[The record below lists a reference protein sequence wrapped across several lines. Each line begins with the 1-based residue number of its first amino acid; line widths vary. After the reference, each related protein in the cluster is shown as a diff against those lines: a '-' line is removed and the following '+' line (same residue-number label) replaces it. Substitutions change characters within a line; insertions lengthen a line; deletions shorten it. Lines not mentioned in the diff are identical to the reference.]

1 VPRLSFC
8 VPVGLGLQPAEPH
21 QPDHRAN
28 PTAYFPN
35 PGRQP
40 LQGIFLAPM
49 AYLACQVCT

>member
-1 VPRLSFC
+1 MPRLSFC